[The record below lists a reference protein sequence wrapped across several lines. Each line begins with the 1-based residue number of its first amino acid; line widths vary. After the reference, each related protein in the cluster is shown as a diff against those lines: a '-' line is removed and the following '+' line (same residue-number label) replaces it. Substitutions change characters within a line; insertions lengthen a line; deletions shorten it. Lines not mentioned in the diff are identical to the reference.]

1 MHIASRK
8 WQENAIACAVSS
20 QEFTL
25 KLGSSAHAYVGIWIF
40 KKKKNSVTAEK
51 KTVIC
56 SLIPQTAQTK
66 KALRGSQ

>member
-8 WQENAIACAVSS
+8 WEENAIACAVSS

-25 KLGSSAHAYVGIWIF
+25 KLGSYAHAYVGIWIF

-56 SLIPQTAQTK
+56 
-66 KALRGSQ
+66 